1 MYEANCR
8 HSQTYSSS
16 PQALCSRV
24 VADTCA
30 VQLYACLLQ
39 LGDEI
44 MLHKH
49 VSECCKFLTSSICV
63 LGFSKNQRWG
73 IRNRA
78 CGRLIKEQK
87 VQSSRENSRG
97 FVRAQTS
104 TEKEIPKKTSLCICM
119 HVSTLPS
126 LEDSP
131 AGVVVGSMTTSN
143 VLMTCMHL

>member
-1 MYEANCR
+1 MCCTA
-8 HSQTYSSS
+8 
-16 PQALCSRV
+16 
-24 VADTCA
+24 
-30 VQLYACLLQ
+30 ACLLQ

-104 TEKEIPKKTSLCICM
+104 TEKEISKKNLTMHMYACIY
-119 HVSTLPS
+119 VTKLRRF
-126 LEDSP
+126 
-131 AGVVVGSMTTSN
+131 AGWCCDWQHDHFECAHDLHALVIHIVC
-143 VLMTCMHL
+143 VLSTCM